1 MENVTEDTVV
11 AIPTIKPVTKAVL
24 FDLDGTLADTA
35 PDMARAL
42 NAIRA
47 ARDLPPLPVSAVRPH
62 VSRGARG
69 MIAIGFELTPE
80 DVEFPELRDAFLN
93 HYEHHVFIDT
103 RLFDGMEALLQ
114 SLERGG
120 TEWGVVTNKAKRFAL
135 PLLAA
140 MKLDQ
145 RAGCIVCGDTTPH
158 TKPHPEPL
166 LHACRELNI
175 APTAALYVGDDE
187 RDIQAARAASMRVLA
202 ARYGYIGTGSPPE
215 AWQADGII
223 DSAEEV
229 LAYL

>member
-1 MENVTEDTVV
+1 MAANP
-11 AIPTIKPVTKAVL
+11 AGKPATKVVL

-47 ARDLPPLPVSAVRPH
+47 VRKLPPLPVVEVRPY

-69 MIAIGFELTPE
+69 MLAVGFKMTSE
-80 DVEFPELRDAFLN
+80 DADYSTLREEYLD
-93 HYEHHVFIDT
+93 HYERHLCIDT
-103 RLFDGMEALLQ
+103 RLFDGMESVLQ
-114 SLERGG
+114 SLERSGI
-120 TEWGVVTNKAKRFAL
+120 EWGVVTNKAKRFAL
-135 PLLAA
+135 PLLAT

-145 RAGCIVCGDTTPH
+145 RTACIVCGDTTPH

-166 LHACRELNI
+166 LHACRELGI
-175 APTAALYVGDDE
+175 PPGVALYVGDDE
-187 RDIQAARAASMRVLA
+187 RDIQAARAAKMRSLA
-202 ARYGYIGTGSPPE
+202 ARYGYLGIGAPPE

-229 LAYL
+229 LAFL